1 MFYENSYDM
10 EKHVKISEVF
20 KLGIVIEKMI
30 KQQSSLSIN
39 TAYKLYKLYQEIDDV
54 EKFVFERMS
63 MIFGKDIDF
72 TSMDDKQKT
81 VYAAIMDTPIKIVSP
96 SIDMSEF
103 TDNKHLQ
110 LAIPDVVILDKF
122 LN

>member
-1 MFYENSYDM
+1 M
-10 EKHVKISEVF
+10 EKHVKISDTF
-20 KLGIVIEKMI
+20 KLGMVIEKMI

-81 VYAAIMDTPIKIVSP
+81 VYAAIMDSPIKIVSP